1 MKEIDVSI
9 RLNQSA
15 RGFTLMETS
24 LVVLVMGIIAAFATP
39 QIVTG
44 MREYRLNMAMRQLAD
59 LVQRVKMQAV
69 SDNRKAALAIDTAN
83 RSIGVITYDTSN
95 NVVSSQYVPLP
106 TGISFAMP
114 TSNVAPMTGAPT
126 SSAVSFPANGSSTTV
141 FKQDFNSHG
150 FPAVN
155 AGAVNTVYLTNGRTF
170 RALTVNSVSS
180 IRTFTWTGSAWQ
192 DVRR

>member
-1 MKEIDVSI
+1 MAI
-9 RLNQSA
+9 RSNQSA
-15 RGFTLMETS
+15 RGFTVMEATV
-24 LVVLVMGIIAAFATP
+24 VVLVMGVIAAFATP

-69 SDNRKAALAIDTAN
+69 SDNRKASLAIDTAN
-83 RSIGVITYDTSN
+83 RSIGLITYDASN

-106 TGISFAMP
+106 AGVSFATP

-126 SSAVSFPANGSSTTV
+126 SSAVSFPAYGSSTTI